1 MPVVSNTSPILNLAI
16 IGRLNL
22 LYEQFEDVAISEGVR
37 EELRSDEGLPGCEA
51 IRKALQE
58 GWIHT
63 EVVHD
68 EALIKVLCQNIDCGE
83 AESIALAL
91 QIDASILLLDER
103 DGRAIAKSMSLQVIG
118 ILGVLMHAKFNRKI
132 ESLEVEMLAL
142 KKKAGFYISQELF
155 ETLLKEAGE
164 L

>member
-1 MPVVSNTSPILNLAI
+1 MDT
-16 IGRLNL
+16 
-22 LYEQFEDVAISEGVR
+22 
-37 EELRSDEGLPGCEA
+37 
-51 IRKALQE
+51 
-58 GWIHT
+58 T

-68 EALIKVLCQNIDCGE
+68 EALVKVLCQNIDCGE

-118 ILGVLMHAKFNRKI
+118 ILGVPMHAKFNRRI